1 MRFKLEYLIA
11 IGVVLVVW
19 QIAAVIA
26 GEIVIASPILVFK
39 EILEVSGDLT
49 FWKHVG
55 MSISRISVALILS
68 FITAVP
74 LGLSL
79 GLSSRIDKYA
89 KPFIYLSYPVPKIVL
104 LPVVML
110 IFGLGEV
117 SKIAMLWMILFFQLL
132 ITTRDAARGVD
143 KAARYS
149 LMSLGGNNWHMFRH
163 VIAPSCLPAI
173 ITALRITAG
182 TVVAV
187 LFFVESIGTNWGLG
201 FFIIDAWGR
210 ANIPQIFVGIVFLAG
225 IGIVLYESFD
235 LMEKT
240 FCKWKQI

>member
-104 LPVVML
+104 LPGVML

-117 SKIAMLWMILFFQLL
+117 SKIAM
-132 ITTRDAARGVD
+132 
-143 KAARYS
+143 
-149 LMSLGGNNWHMFRH
+149 
-163 VIAPSCLPAI
+163 
-173 ITALRITAG
+173 
-182 TVVAV
+182 
-187 LFFVESIGTNWGLG
+187 
-201 FFIIDAWGR
+201 
-210 ANIPQIFVGIVFLAG
+210 
-225 IGIVLYESFD
+225 
-235 LMEKT
+235 
-240 FCKWKQI
+240 